1 MNCLKC
7 GRKMEEGQVFCS
19 DCLLEMQKYPVKPGV
34 TVQLPRREEALP
46 AKRTHTKP
54 GLPPEEQLKLL
65 RRRNRILTAALV
77 LTLLVLAAVCFFSA
91 ERLSQTRMLPGQ
103 NYSAVTSTESVPG

>member
-7 GRKMEEGQVFCS
+7 GREIEEGQIFCP

-34 TVQLPRREEALP
+34 TVQLPKREEVLTT
-46 AKRTHTKP
+46 KREHIRPSFT
-54 GLPPEEQLKLL
+54 PEEQLKLL

-77 LTLLVLAAVCFFSA
+77 LTLLVLAAVCFFSV
-91 ERLSQTRMLPGQ
+91 EKLTQTRMLPGQ
-103 NYSAVTSTESVPG
+103 NYSAVTSSESTTG